1 MCGIA
6 GIWNSRGCKYDEI
19 NATLKLMIKELEHR
33 GPDDRG
39 FYIDNKKGIGFA
51 HQRLSIQDLSS
62 NGYQPMESKSGRY
75 IIVFNG
81 EIYNHLTLRKS
92 LQNSGLIT
100 SEWRGNSDTETL
112 LACIEAWGIKKALN
126 KFNGMFS
133 FVLLDKYLNSIS
145 LVRDRFGEKPLYY
158 GLLNNNNNEE
168 YFVFASELGAFKSL
182 FKITKSID
190 KNALNSFFNFGYI
203 KAPLSISN
211 KLNQLLP
218 GELIEIN
225 SSKDSLCFSKD
236 NIKSHKWFNSK
247 NLFSNQLKNNLP
259 EQEILN
265 QLENLIFSVVK
276 EQSISDVPLGVFL
289 SGGIDSS
296 LIATALQKQSNK
308 KISSFTI
315 SFPEDK
321 SLKDFNEGIFSK
333 RVSEY
338 LGTNH
343 KEIAL
348 TSNDIKDLIRK
359 IPLIYSEPF
368 ADSSQLPTSLI
379 CSEAKKNGLSV
390 VLTGDGGD
398 EIFGGYNRHKLIP
411 KINAYFGK
419 MPRKINH
426 FLSHII
432 YQLIKVNKNEFDSQ
446 KIYKLSKAIRFAKD
460 PNEIYNSL
468 ISIWPKNEI
477 PLKENYKVFSQTNID
492 NFNNNIY
499 DNLILSDINNY
510 LPNDILVKV
519 DRASMYSSLE
529 TRAPFLDYRIADFAC
544 SLPKKYKIREK
555 NKWALRQIL
564 YKHIPRELV
573 DRPKQGFSLPIG
585 TWLRGPLKKWAEELI
600 DRDLIKS
607 QGFLDYKIVEKY
619 WQELLEGNTFHNSKI
634 WSIIVW
640 QSWLLEWS

>member
-1 MCGIA
+1 M
-6 GIWNSRGCKYDEI
+6 
-19 NATLKLMIKELEHR
+19 
-33 GPDDRG
+33 
-39 FYIDNKKGIGFA
+39 
-51 HQRLSIQDLSS
+51 
-62 NGYQPMESKSGRY
+62 
-75 IIVFNG
+75 
-81 EIYNHLTLRKS
+81 
-92 LQNSGLIT
+92 
-100 SEWRGNSDTETL
+100 
-112 LACIEAWGIKKALN
+112 
-126 KFNGMFS
+126 
-133 FVLLDKYLNSIS
+133 
-145 LVRDRFGEKPLYY
+145 
-158 GLLNNNNNEE
+158 
-168 YFVFASELGAFKSL
+168 
-182 FKITKSID
+182 
-190 KNALNSFFNFGYI
+190 
-203 KAPLSISN
+203 
-211 KLNQLLP
+211 
-218 GELIEIN
+218 
-225 SSKDSLCFSKD
+225 
-236 NIKSHKWFNSK
+236 
-247 NLFSNQLKNNLP
+247 
-259 EQEILN
+259 
-265 QLENLIFSVVK
+265 VK

-296 LIATALQKQSNK
+296 LITTALQKQSNK

-426 FLSHII
+426 FLSDII

-555 NKWALRQIL
+555 Q
-564 YKHIPRELV
+564 V
-573 DRPKQGFSLPIG
+573 G
-585 TWLRGPLKKWAEELI
+585 
-600 DRDLIKS
+600 S
-607 QGFLDYKIVEKY
+607 QTNFI
-619 WQELLEGNTFHNSKI
+619 
-634 WSIIVW
+634 
-640 QSWLLEWS
+640 